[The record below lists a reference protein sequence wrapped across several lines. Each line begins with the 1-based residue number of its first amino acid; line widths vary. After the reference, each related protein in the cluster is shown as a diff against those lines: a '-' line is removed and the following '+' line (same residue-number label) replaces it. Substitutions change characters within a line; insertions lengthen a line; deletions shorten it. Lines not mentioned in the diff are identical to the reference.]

1 MVKSLKDSKV
11 QVQELEKSLAD
22 ARVRVHELEGSPP
35 NQWSIPEPLASVSRP
50 DSAPGVG
57 DKEEDSVSA
66 RVDAVERTIE
76 KEVLEEEE
84 DHCPVTFHPV
94 PSERV
99 ICAPVPGRVQGSE
112 AWSFRAVVKVEQ

>member
-76 KEVLEEEE
+76 KEVRPRQQCHRESGHHNEIRRLARSPF
-84 DHCPVTFHPV
+84 DL
-94 PSERV
+94 RKLKM
-99 ICAPVPGRVQGSE
+99 G
-112 AWSFRAVVKVEQ
+112 K